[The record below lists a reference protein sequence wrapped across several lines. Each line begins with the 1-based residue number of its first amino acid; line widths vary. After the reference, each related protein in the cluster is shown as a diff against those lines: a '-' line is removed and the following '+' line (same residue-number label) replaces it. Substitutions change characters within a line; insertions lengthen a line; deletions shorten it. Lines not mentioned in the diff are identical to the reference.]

1 MKIYKSKIDWWL
13 IILILVLFGYPI
25 VDGILSKDYIL
36 SLIFGLILIVFFFL
50 SKTIQYKIDG
60 ENLVIWKTK
69 IDIKTIRKVYRTN
82 NPLSSPALSL
92 DRIAIVYN
100 KFDEVLL
107 SPKEREEFIN
117 ELLKINPNIE
127 VKRQ

>member
-13 IILILVLFGYPI
+13 IILILILFGYPI
-25 VDGILSKDYIL
+25 VDGILSKEYVL
-36 SLIFGLILIVFFFL
+36 SLVFGLILIIFFLL

-69 IDIKTIRKVYRTN
+69 IDIKTITKIYRTN
-82 NPLSSPALSL
+82 NPLSSPAMSL

-107 SPKEREEFIN
+107 SPEERNEFIN

-127 VKRQ
+127 IKL

>member
-13 IILILVLFGYPI
+13 IILILILFGYPI
-25 VDGILSKDYIL
+25 VDGILSKEYVL
-36 SLIFGLILIVFFFL
+36 SLVFGLILIIFFFL

-69 IDIKTIRKVYRTN
+69 IDIKTIRKIYRTN
-82 NPLSSPALSL
+82 NPLSSPAMSL
-92 DRIAIVYN
+92 DRIDIVYN

-107 SPKEREEFIN
+107 SPKERDEFIS